1 DIREPLASGFGWDDT
16 RCEVT
21 ASKEVWEQFLVS
33 HPAARK
39 FQNKPFSEWHDLA
52 IVFGNAAT
60 GEHRQSMGRGG
71 SQRAPDDSRAERS
84 QPARTQPQ
92 QSRHADDDTSDEDDS
107 SSRRR
112 KRRRN
117 RQTSGAAFASAIQEL
132 ITVFATPGQTP
143 TQSTS
148 TASQSGINAS
158 ITNDEAV
165 TKALQIYQDQFAKG
179 LPQSELVAGFSVLEI
194 PAKARVFVQIHDS
207 YKNSW
212 LKAQIQSHL
221 DSTSPAVAFEDI

>member
-1 DIREPLASGFGWDDT
+1 MRLFSHKTLSGPLMVVSSLDIREPLASGFGWDDT

-60 GEHRQSMGRGG
+60 GEHRQSMEEEDHREPRMIHEQSGPNR
-71 SQRAPDDSRAERS
+71 RALNRNNLAMRMTILPMKMIP
-84 QPARTQPQ
+84 PA
-92 QSRHADDDTSDEDDS
+92 ADVNADE
-107 SSRRR
+107 
-112 KRRRN
+112 
-117 RQTSGAAFASAIQEL
+117 T
-132 ITVFATPGQTP
+132 TP